1 MRYIKIIQAVLFI
14 TLLTGV
20 AAACSDD
27 TPAGEDNSTEQG
39 ETEPPTKIIRITMGT
54 LIRTTP
60 THPNIPLLTVP
71 LLQPSREPKVQ
82 VNIPPAARAVLSMW

>member
-39 ETEPPTKIIRITMGT
+39 GNGATDKDNPDNNGNSDTE
-54 LIRTTP
+54 TP

>member
-39 ETEPPTKIIRITMGT
+39 GNGATG
-54 LIRTTP
+54 
-60 THPNIPLLTVP
+60 
-71 LLQPSREPKVQ
+71 
-82 VNIPPAARAVLSMW
+82 